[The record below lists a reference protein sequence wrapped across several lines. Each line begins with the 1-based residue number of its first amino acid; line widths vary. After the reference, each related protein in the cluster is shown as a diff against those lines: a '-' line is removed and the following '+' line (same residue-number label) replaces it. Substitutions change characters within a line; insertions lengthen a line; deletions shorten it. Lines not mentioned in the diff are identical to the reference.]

1 MNTETKQIEQ
11 VKATKTNA
19 KRKTKRKA
27 KPPTLA
33 ARIRVL
39 REQGYKGTQIAAMIG
54 CDVQH
59 VYNQNYHDKKQ
70 QELKSLKQKAAL
82 EKHAENLKIAQSVMQ
97 GVVFAGPEPKL
108 SFMQRLRVL
117 FTGVV

>member
-11 VKATKTNA
+11 TKTIKA
-19 KRKTKRKA
+19 KPKAKAKAKRKA

-39 REQGYKGTQIAAMIG
+39 REQGFKAGQIAAMIG
-54 CDVQH
+54 CDVQC

-70 QELKSLKQKAAL
+70 QELKSFKQKDAL
-82 EKHAENLKIAQSVMQ
+82 EKHVEDLKQAQSV
-97 GVVFAGPEPKL
+97 VFTGPEPKL
-108 SFMQRLRVL
+108 SWSERFRIL

>member
-1 MNTETKQIEQ
+1 MNTETKQVEQ
-11 VKATKTNA
+11 TKATKATPKPKA
-19 KRKTKRKA
+19 KTKRKA

-39 REQGYKGTQIAAMIG
+39 REQGYKASQIAAMIG

-82 EKHAENLKIAQSVMQ
+82 EKHVEDLKQTQS
-97 GVVFAGPEPKL
+97 VVFAGPEPKL
-108 SFMQRLRVL
+108 SWSERFRIL

>member
-1 MNTETKQIEQ
+1 MNAEI
-11 VKATKTNA
+11 KATKA
-19 KRKTKRKA
+19 DSKPKRKNKKRRPLLA
-27 KPPTLA
+27 TTQA
-33 ARIRVL
+33 ARIRIL
-39 REQGYKGTQIAAMIG
+39 RKQGYKASQIAAIIG

-82 EKHAENLKIAQSVMQ
+82 EKHVEDLKQTQS
-97 GVVFAGPEPKL
+97 VVFAGPEPKL
-108 SFMQRLRVL
+108 SWSERFRIL